1 MDARE
6 TRIAE
11 LLGTLNA
18 WAAQREPAPGATAPA
33 DTGEIRS
40 RIDALLDELA
50 SLRVHVER
58 RGNQYVR
65 VDGPAKPG
73 GTLP

>member
-6 TRIAE
+6 TRIDE
-11 LLGTLNA
+11 LLVTLNA
-18 WAAQREPAPGATAPA
+18 WAVQRESAPGAAAPA

-50 SLRVHVER
+50 SLRVRVER

-65 VDGPAKPG
+65 VDGPARPG
-73 GTLP
+73 GAPP